1 MYDIFLITIM
11 RLKKKKYTIRSPK
24 KKEGHVSKPFLNLF
38 KHNTVD
44 SEQRFCKTSVCT
56 MVTELISNALC
67 YFAESTYNLGVV
79 LRQHVSPQIKCVHS
93 VTEC

>member
-11 RLKKKKYTIRSPK
+11 RHNKVTK